1 MGNFKEDIVKT
12 KAFIFDVDGVM
23 TNGGITPIE
32 GGTDFLRTYNAK
44 DGYAIAYAIRRGY
57 KVCVISGG
65 HGNLLQSRLTRL
77 GVTKMY
83 LNCMDKI
90 AAMQEFF
97 AEYDVDPAT
106 TIYMGDDIPDYEVM
120 QTAGFACC
128 PTDAAIDIQR
138 IARYIS
144 PYKGGEGCVR
154 DVMEQTLRAQGAWMM
169 DEHAYKW

>member
-1 MGNFKEDIVKT
+1 MAEN
-12 KAFIFDVDGVM
+12 
-23 TNGGITPIE
+23 
-32 GGTDFLRTYNAK
+32 
-44 DGYAIAYAIRRGY
+44 
-57 KVCVISGG
+57 
-65 HGNLLQSRLTRL
+65 NL
-77 GVTKMY
+77 
-83 LNCMDKI
+83 
-90 AAMQEFF
+90 AQESV
-97 AEYDVDPAT
+97 A
-106 TIYMGDDIPDYEVM
+106 YMGDDIPDYEVM

>member
-1 MGNFKEDIVKT
+1 MSKT
-12 KAFIFDVDGVM
+12 NYNLSLIKAFVFDVDGVLSPS
-23 TNGGITPIE
+23 TVPVYSNGEPC
-32 GGTDFLRTYNAK
+32 RMMNVK
-44 DGYAIAYAIRRGY
+44 DGYAIQLAMKLGY
-57 KVCVISGG
+57 KVAIITGAKSDLIKVRY
-65 HGNLLQSRLTRL
+65 NAL
-77 GVTKMY
+77 GVKDVFIGVE
-83 LNCMDKI
+83 NKI
-90 AAMQEFF
+90 TVYNQWVAENNLAQESV
-97 AEYDVDPAT
+97 A
-106 TIYMGDDIPDYEVM
+106 YMGDDIPDYKVM